1 MTRKKPC
8 SICRR
13 WFLPDARTR
22 HCQRTCG
29 DAACRAEQ
37 RRRTQQ
43 HYYKHNRAY
52 WAERRLRGQVQAAE
66 QRPAASVVPPPPKIL
81 GDIPWELV
89 QDAFGVQ
96 GGVLLGFFVR
106 LQLRAVQ
113 DAMRAQRIETTKEIV
128 GVPPKAR
135 QDATDV
141 VSGFG

>member
-1 MTRKKPC
+1 MTRKKRC

-13 WFLPDARTR
+13 WFWPEARTR
-22 HCQRTCG
+22 RCQRTCG

-43 HYYKHNRAY
+43 HYYKQNRAY
-52 WAERRLRGQVQAAE
+52 WTERRLRGQVEAAE
-66 QRPAASVVPPPPKIL
+66 QRPAASVVPPPQVL
-81 GDIPWELV
+81 GDIPWALV

-96 GGVLLGFFVR
+96 GCVLLGFFVR

-113 DAMRAQRIETTKEIV
+113 DAMRAQQVETMKEMV
-128 GVPPKAR
+128 GVSPKAR

-141 VSGFG
+141 ASGFG